1 MTISNH
7 KSQRALHRSI
17 SIKSFQLVASLSIL
31 LPSSNNAFTT
41 TTTPHALLSQK
52 QHVFSTRT
60 TTTLRT
66 VPEGIR
72 TDDNS
77 TIPMLP
83 PIGGGT
89 SSSSLPLD
97 NNTSPL
103 TKLGQ
108 KEKTPVAFVGSRKFE
123 LQYTCKICN
132 TRNSNKVSRHAYRN
146 GVVISVCKGCQGKH
160 LIADN
165 LGWSNYI
172 GGFDGDENI
181 EEFLENQGR
190 GDEVNRVSKD
200 IWELEEL
207 FDEGVTSE
215 DMEGAKGRNGGVFE

>member
-1 MTISNH
+1 
-7 KSQRALHRSI
+7 
-17 SIKSFQLVASLSIL
+17 
-31 LPSSNNAFTT
+31 
-41 TTTPHALLSQK
+41 
-52 QHVFSTRT
+52 
-60 TTTLRT
+60 
-66 VPEGIR
+66 
-72 TDDNS
+72 
-77 TIPMLP
+77 
-83 PIGGGT
+83 
-89 SSSSLPLD
+89 
-97 NNTSPL
+97 
-103 TKLGQ
+103 
-108 KEKTPVAFVGSRKFE
+108 
-123 LQYTCKICN
+123 
-132 TRNSNKVSRHAYRN
+132 
-146 GVVISVCKGCQGKH
+146 